1 MPRVPA
7 IPAITPASLG
17 FRMPAE
23 WEPHAATWLAW
34 PHNLDTWPGKF
45 TPIPDIYVEI
55 VRALHIH
62 ESVNV
67 CVNDAEVAAQLRRVL
82 TQAGVDLGRVTLYEI
97 PTNDTWVR
105 DHGPI
110 FLTRAHEGQVELA
123 VTDWLFNSWGEKYGP
138 WDLDDVVP
146 QKIAAQFGLPLFAPG
161 LVLEGGSIDVN
172 GRGALLT
179 TEACLL
185 NPNRNPSLTRAEIEG
200 YLRAYLGVSK
210 ILWLGDGIA
219 GDDTD
224 GHVDDLARFVD
235 PTTVVCVV
243 EDDPAD
249 VNYAPLRDNFTRL
262 QCLTDQ
268 DGRPLRVVPLSMPG
282 AVEYEGNRLPA
293 SYANFYIANG
303 VVLVP
308 TYSCPN
314 DRQALATLQELF
326 PSRHVV
332 GIPCTDLVWGL
343 GAIHCI
349 TQQQPAADCGLQ
361 NTEKAKIN

>member
-1 MPRVPA
+1 
-7 IPAITPASLG
+7 
-17 FRMPAE
+17 MPAE

-55 VRALHIH
+55 VRTLHRY
-62 ESVNV
+62 EPVNI
-67 CVNDAEVAAQLRRVL
+67 CVNDAEVAAQLRQIL
-82 TQAGVDLGRVTLYEI
+82 TQAGVNLGRVILYEI
-97 PTNDTWVR
+97 PTNDTWIR

-110 FLTRAHEGQVELA
+110 FLTRVHEGQIELA
-123 VTDWLFNSWGEKYGP
+123 ITDWLFNSWGEKYRP

-146 QKIAAQFGLPLFAPG
+146 RKIAAQFGLPLFAPG
-161 LVLEGGSIDVN
+161 IVLEGGSIDVN
-172 GRGALLT
+172 GRGTLLT

-185 NPNRNPSLTRAEIEG
+185 NPNRNPSLTRTEIED
-200 YLRAYLGVSK
+200 YLHVYLGVSK
-210 ILWLGDGIA
+210 ILWLGDGIV

-235 PTTVVCVV
+235 PTTVVCMV

-249 VNYAPLRDNFTRL
+249 VNYALLRDNFTRL
-262 QCLTDQ
+262 QRLTDQ
-268 DGRPLRVVPLSMPG
+268 DGRPLRVVPLPMPR

-308 TYSCPN
+308 IYTCPN
-314 DRQALATLQELF
+314 DQRALATLQELF
-326 PSRHVV
+326 PSRQIV

-349 TQQQPAADCGLQ
+349 TQQQPAGDCGLRIAECGKGK
-361 NTEKAKIN
+361 N